1 MSDEQPTMAPGLIQ
15 AFNPEE
21 VEEPTDGRRRGKG
34 QDDPIM
40 NLRSWTPKTR
50 LGNAV
55 MAGQIITFELS
66 LVNYQSGKSKLLT
79 L

>member
-34 QDDPIM
+34 A
-40 NLRSWTPKTR
+40 TGGCE
-50 LGNAV
+50 LG
-55 MAGQIITFELS
+55 Q
-66 LVNYQSGKSKLLT
+66 
-79 L
+79 